1 MRHRYVDQTPSAAA
15 LMLPAVLH
23 IRGHPD
29 LRRSLQA
36 KIDTAADMVA
46 IPRSFT
52 SASTLVKWG
61 ERRIRQTGRIE
72 PTYLVEVELDNVLYS
87 VEATVHDG
95 SYILIGRDIL
105 NQLTLIADGPKETF
119 ELIHPKP

>member
-1 MRHRYVDQTPSAAA
+1 
-15 LMLPAVLH
+15 
-23 IRGHPD
+23 
-29 LRRSLQA
+29 
-36 KIDTAADMVA
+36 MVA